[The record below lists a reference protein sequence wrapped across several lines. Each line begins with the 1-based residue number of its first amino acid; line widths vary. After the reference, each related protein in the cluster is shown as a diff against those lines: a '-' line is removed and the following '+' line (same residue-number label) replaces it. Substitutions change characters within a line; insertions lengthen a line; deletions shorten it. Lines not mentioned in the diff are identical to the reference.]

1 MTTPARFEWDNAKDV
16 WFVVKPLLLG
26 MLWFTASRCS
36 EATRGNLEKRLPR
49 GFFGTTI
56 GNEFHETLE
65 SAKLSDE
72 MPSALHLSMLV
83 VAHVLCKTQSQGDSK
98 AAMRKQ
104 A

>member
-1 MTTPARFEWDNAKDV
+1 M
-16 WFVVKPLLLG
+16 VKPLLLG